1 MILSYSLDC
10 RQLPL
15 DILFILILC
24 FHILIL
30 ILMLARCRSKLR
42 QLFRKRWHSLD
53 KSAIAEQQSILI
65 EPHILDNT
73 QYTCFVYIPVYAKI
87 TAVYPRKRPPLRLY
101 STKST

>member
-1 MILSYSLDC
+1 MILSYSLDG
-10 RQLPL
+10 RQLPI

-42 QLFRKRWHSLD
+42 QLFRKRWRSLD
-53 KSAIAEQQSILI
+53 KSAIAEQQYILM

-73 QYTCFVYIPVYAKI
+73 HAWITFLPKSQLFIPGSD
-87 TAVYPRKRPPLRLY
+87 RL
-101 STKST
+101 